1 MFDLGSKINGN
12 IYVHGRTDDVI
23 NVRGHRL
30 GSAEIESIIL
40 QNKIVKECCA
50 INVEDKLEGNSL
62 IIFLVSKNQNISDK
76 INKDMVENFG
86 SFAIPK
92 KIFYVKELP
101 KTRSG
106 KILRRLLREILI
118 KKNKNFG
125 DLSTIL
131 NKNSIREILNVINK
145 ND

>member
-1 MFDLGSKINGN
+1 
-12 IYVHGRTDDVI
+12 
-23 NVRGHRL
+23 
-30 GSAEIESIIL
+30 
-40 QNKIVKECCA
+40 
-50 INVEDKLEGNSL
+50 
-62 IIFLVSKNQNISDK
+62 
-76 INKDMVENFG
+76 MVENFG